1 MTIGNLIKSKRQEKG
16 LTLDDLSAMIGVTA
30 ATSSATRKISRTESA
45 VYSCPNLSVSALKKS
60 CLSPII

>member
-30 ATSSATRKISRTESA
+30 ATSSATNSFFEK
-45 VYSCPNLSVSALKKS
+45 
-60 CLSPII
+60 